1 MSHIPTVQAI
11 YAAFGRGDIETIL
24 GHLADDVVWEYDKP
38 AAGIPWLVPLRGR
51 AQVPGFF
58 AALAAV
64 EFQQFQPK
72 LQLESGNIVVG
83 LNDVA
88 FTVRATGKRV
98 VEEDEIHIWH
108 FDASGRV
115 ARFCHKTDTL
125 QHWLALQT
133 A

>member
-11 YAAFGRGDIETIL
+11 YAAFGRGDIKTIL
-24 GHLADDVVWEYDKP
+24 GHLADDVVWEYDKS

-72 LQLESGNIVVG
+72 LQLQSGNIVVG

-108 FDASGRV
+108 FDASGKV

-125 QHWLALQT
+125 QHWLALQPG
-133 A
+133 